1 MAKELGIELSNP
13 AVDLLLMGSGFDYVP
28 QMFMTD
34 QF

>member
-1 MAKELGIELSNP
+1 MASQLNLPLGEEYDPLM
-13 AVDLLLMGSGFDYVP
+13 LMGRGFTDVP

>member
-1 MAKELGIELSNP
+1 LQFSKATVELTM
-13 AVDLLLMGSGFDYVP
+13 MGYRVPGVP